1 MLSEEGVSG
10 KEVVPNCVSVA
21 DLSIY
26 LWINNDLITRDS
38 TIGGFMASKPDRNEW
53 NEKRGR
59 RGSKYRLL
67 FLML

>member
-10 KEVVPNCVSVA
+10 NQVGPNCVSVA

-26 LWINNDLITRDS
+26 LWISNDLITRDS
-38 TIGGFMASKPDRNEW
+38 TIGGFLVSKPDRNEW

-59 RGSKYRLL
+59 RGSKYRQL
-67 FLML
+67 FLVL